1 MPKQPEQQPDEEEG
15 RVPPVLSNR
24 PFLLLWLAQIISQT
38 AQNAILFALIIIIL
52 DLTDSAAS
60 TSFVV
65 LAFVAPTIVFG
76 IFSGILT
83 DRWSKRRLLI
93 LTNAGRAV
101 TAIAFFF
108 AYQEVWL
115 LYAVTVVFSSFS
127 QLFTTANA
135 ASIPF
140 MVSRRQLISAN
151 TLFSGAFTMAQIA
164 GLIVLSPLILKAA
177 GPRVLFATAAV
188 VFLIAT
194 VLTNFLPYI
203 GSQGEE
209 ESDRPFPGRAELRG
223 AVAEFGTALR
233 TLLADPLSTM
243 AMAHITISST
253 LILLF
258 AILVPRHMQAVL
270 EVSPDNAVAVFAP
283 VAFGALLG
291 LRMVPVVVSR
301 LGKTRT
307 VAAGLFGLAVFL
319 SALGSVELIAIAL
332 ERTEQFNP
340 FAKDGTTE
348 RVFGLSILV
357 ALTMAIAGPMGF
369 AYAMLNTP
377 AQTTIHERTPVD
389 MRGRVIASQMVLANG
404 VALIPLVVAGGIAD
418 LYGVSTV
425 VLAIGAFMA
434 IAGAASLYVE
444 RKWLQGQN
452 GDPPTPGGSETQ
464 PDQESN
470 GVPDSIDSTEAVR
483 LD

>member
-258 AILVPRHMQAVL
+258 AIL
-270 EVSPDNAVAVFAP
+270 
-283 VAFGALLG
+283 G
-291 LRMVPVVVSR
+291 LI
-301 LGKTRT
+301 G
-307 VAAGLFGLAVFL
+307 FGLLQLFVPALRQSVGFELAL
-319 SALGSVELIAIAL
+319 SGAGIVIFAAFTAYDVQRIQKMSREGA
-332 ERTEQFNP
+332 NP
-340 FAKDGTTE
+340 F
-348 RVFGLSILV
+348 LL
-357 ALTMAIAGPMGF
+357 AL
-369 AYAMLNTP
+369 
-377 AQTTIHERTPVD
+377 R
-389 MRGRVIASQMVLANG
+389 
-404 VALIPLVVAGGIAD
+404 
-418 LYGVSTV
+418 
-425 VLAIGAFMA
+425 
-434 IAGAASLYVE
+434 
-444 RKWLQGQN
+444 
-452 GDPPTPGGSETQ
+452 
-464 PDQESN
+464 
-470 GVPDSIDSTEAVR
+470 
-483 LD
+483 